1 MEPESIERTVGQLV
15 ALALGCPAD
24 DALQLTRDTAGG
36 WDSLKH
42 MEILFAVEDELGI
55 QFREDELAE
64 LGSVR
69 AIVAAARR
77 HLAA

>member
-1 MEPESIERTVGQLV
+1 MEPESLERTIAELV
-15 ALALGCPAD
+15 SLALGCPAD
-24 DALQLTRDTAGG
+24 EALQLTRDTAGG

-55 QFREDELAE
+55 QFREDELGQ

-69 AIVAAARR
+69 AIIDATSR